1 MRSMTGFGRADLERD
16 GVRVAI
22 DVRALNHRFFELK
35 LSLPRG
41 WGAHEAELRKLVQD
55 FVERGRVEVTLRR
68 VSLRP
73 TASRLVVNE
82 QLATQYIQA
91 IRRLDKRLELE
102 RGIAPEVIFQRPE
115 IFQVVEEEEDYRAE
129 IELGRQALLLALKAL
144 DAERLREGKALKKDL
159 AARLGLIQRATQ
171 KIAKLAATSRR
182 AIVGGFQTR
191 VRELAGILP
200 LDERRL
206 YEDAVA
212 TAQRADISEELVRL
226 TTHLAAFRQLLAQP
240 RAVGRKIDFLL
251 QEINREINTMAS
263 KSQNAEL
270 SRTAVE
276 AKSELEKIREQ
287 VQNVE

>member
-1 MRSMTGFGRADLERD
+1 MRSMTGFGRADFERD
-16 GVRVAI
+16 GIRVAV
-22 DVRALNHRFFELK
+22 DARALNHRFFELK

-55 FVERGRVEVTLRR
+55 YIERGRVEVTLRR
-68 VSLRP
+68 TSLRP
-73 TASRLVVNE
+73 AASRLLVNE
-82 QLATQYIQA
+82 QLASQYIQA
-91 IRRLDKRLELE
+91 IRRLGKRLELE
-102 RGIAPEVIFQRPE
+102 RGVAPEAILQRPE

-129 IELGRQALLLALKAL
+129 IELGRQALLVALKAL
-144 DAERLREGKALKKDL
+144 NAERLREGKALKKDL
-159 AARLGLIQRATQ
+159 AARLGQIQRAAH
-171 KIAKLAATSRR
+171 KIAKLAAASRR
-182 AIVGGFQTR
+182 AIIGNFQSR
-191 VRELAGILP
+191 VRELTGILP

-226 TTHLAAFRQLLAQP
+226 NTHLAAFKQLLAEP
-240 RAVGRKIDFLL
+240 RAVGRRIDFLL
-251 QEINREINTMAS
+251 QEINREVNTMAS

-270 SRTAVE
+270 SRVAVE